1 MKTENQS
8 NIIQTKYNSE
18 KGKLEV
24 LVKKI
29 RGVKIKEQILTDSGT
44 SLVYQ
49 NSIQNDLVME
59 PTLK

>member
-49 NSIQNDLVME
+49 NSIQSDLLME